1 MFAPRLGIYED
12 PATGSAAGGLAG
24 VIPHFLPTGSGSRT
38 VVIEQGY
45 QIGRPSLITLSMTVR
60 DGQLAGAAIGGEA
73 IAVTDGTVEA

>member
-1 MFAPRLGIYED
+1 M
-12 PATGSAAGGLAG
+12 
-24 VIPHFLPTGSGSRT
+24 PTGNGSRT